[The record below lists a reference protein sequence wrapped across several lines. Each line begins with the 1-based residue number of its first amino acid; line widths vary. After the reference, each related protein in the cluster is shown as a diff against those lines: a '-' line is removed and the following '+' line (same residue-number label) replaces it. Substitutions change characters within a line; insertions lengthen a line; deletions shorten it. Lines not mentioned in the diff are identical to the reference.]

1 MIRYNLLG
9 SIIYIP
15 MGLQFLKGLIMYNKQ
30 VLEVSR
36 VNHLQN
42 TLKTRCWMECLDEP
56 R

>member
-30 VLEVSR
+30 VLELLRVS
-36 VNHLQN
+36 HLHN
-42 TLKTRCWMECLDEP
+42 KLKTRCWMVCLDEP